1 MLLFPSLLFTLLAG
15 AHGGRI
21 LEVTQP
27 REVNVRRG
35 ESVTLNCT
43 YNCTGIQSNQVYA
56 AWYRGFQ
63 KPPVILE
70 KNNENCSEHKGV
82 VSCWT
87 SVKIA
92 NVSPGESAYTYYC
105 EVIVTAENG
114 TVEKI
119 GGGTR
124 LRIYET
130 PRISPSVLVKGRES
144 TLNCS
149 ALVYRSF
156 SLSFICV
163 LHGKNVN
170 GTVPTDSG
178 RNESTKFITS
188 HLKITAELRDNRS
201 VCVCQINPD
210 IHTAAAR
217 AEVRLNIEYGP
228 QDPIIKYRTKEQAK
242 YLPVTTSIPVPM
254 GSFLE
259 LTCFVDSNPQA
270 SVKWKKGEETLA
282 ETNQTQGTLTI
293 NSTSFKLLQH
303 GIYVCEATNK
313 HGHNKTEISIT
324 LQPHNQKL
332 ICVWLPVTVIAVVCA
347 LTIACW
353 VMKRRLK
360 EPGAEAI
367 ELSPESN
374 EHPSHINETDTIYAE
389 VQKKALPKHQTPAQC
404 SLSIDDHK
412 PEEENEVSYADIMIR
427 RPKPRGHTHKPEH
440 RPYIAARENKTRSK
454 DASGSPYHN
463 QAVAE
468 ETEYAAVH
476 VSSQNLR
483 NKFTARM

>member
-1 MLLFPSLLFTLLAG
+1 
-15 AHGGRI
+15 
-21 LEVTQP
+21 
-27 REVNVRRG
+27 
-35 ESVTLNCT
+35 
-43 YNCTGIQSNQVYA
+43 
-56 AWYRGFQ
+56 
-63 KPPVILE
+63 
-70 KNNENCSEHKGV
+70 
-82 VSCWT
+82 
-87 SVKIA
+87 
-92 NVSPGESAYTYYC
+92 
-105 EVIVTAENG
+105 
-114 TVEKI
+114 
-119 GGGTR
+119 
-124 LRIYET
+124 
-130 PRISPSVLVKGRES
+130 
-144 TLNCS
+144 
-149 ALVYRSF
+149 
-156 SLSFICV
+156 
-163 LHGKNVN
+163 
-170 GTVPTDSG
+170 
-178 RNESTKFITS
+178 
-188 HLKITAELRDNRS
+188 
-201 VCVCQINPD
+201 
-210 IHTAAAR
+210 
-217 AEVRLNIEYGP
+217 
-228 QDPIIKYRTKEQAK
+228 
-242 YLPVTTSIPVPM
+242 M

-332 ICVWLPVTVIAVVCA
+332 ICVWLPVTVIAVVCV

-360 EPGAEAI
+360 ESLGTFIIILPAALVEY
-367 ELSPESN
+367 
-374 EHPSHINETDTIYAE
+374 TIYAE